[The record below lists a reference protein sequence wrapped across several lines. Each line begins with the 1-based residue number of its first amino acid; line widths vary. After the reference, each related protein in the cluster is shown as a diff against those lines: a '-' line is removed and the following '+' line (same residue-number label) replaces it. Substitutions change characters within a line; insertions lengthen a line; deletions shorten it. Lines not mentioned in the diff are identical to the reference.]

1 MQLTD
6 HTTIPQ
12 LIRNVVKYIHPVE
25 HTFLIHKVND
35 NYENISYKTA
45 LTKIDAISTYL
56 ISIGVQKTDR
66 LALMMDNC
74 PDYIFFDQA
83 LQQLGATNVSIYPT
97 VSEQDVAYIINDSSS
112 KVILIGNPFLLK
124 KVLKVANE
132 CPSLSHIVPTFDDY
146 QKITKLNFEYKIKL
160 FLYRIINGK

>member
-45 LTKIDAISTYL
+45 LTKIDAISAYL
-56 ISIGVQKTDR
+56 ISIGVQKADR

-83 LQQLGATNVSIYPT
+83 SRCHECVDLSYCFGARCCLY
-97 VSEQDVAYIINDSSS
+97 
-112 KVILIGNPFLLK
+112 
-124 KVLKVANE
+124 
-132 CPSLSHIVPTFDDY
+132 Y
-146 QKITKLNFEYKIKL
+146 QRF
-160 FLYRIINGK
+160 